1 MTGDRL
7 SDRVEVL
14 RDEVLETAE
23 LGDRDP
29 PGVEVFEAVLRQLDT
44 RAETSPGLDLV
55 MREAISRRL
64 AWGDDPSSI
73 LADADGVCKRL
84 LDAAERSLRDPSE
97 EIAVARAVAEIGC
110 IVSRFIVLE
119 ELARAA
125 RARASLL
132 RDELAQSRLRQANA
146 RQKEEIDRM
155 SKALS
160 LKF

>member
-1 MTGDRL
+1 MNERL
-7 SDRVEVL
+7 SDRINVL

-29 PGVEVFEAVLRQLDT
+29 PGVEVFEAVLRHLDRRT
-44 RAETSPGLDLV
+44 ETSPGLDMV

-64 AWGDDPSSI
+64 AWGDEPSTI

-84 LDAAERSLRDPSE
+84 LDAADRSLRDPAE

-110 IVSRFIVLE
+110 IVSRFVVLE
-119 ELARAA
+119 ELARAG

-132 RDELAQSRLRQANA
+132 RDELAQSRLRQSLA
-146 RQKEEIDRM
+146 RQKEEIGRM
-155 SKALS
+155 KKALD